1 MFPFR
6 SRVSPWWPSWR
17 CILDLET
24 ATTLG
29 ATRAPRRSQ
38 SMQHLFELPL
48 EQLELG
54 ALMLNGGELPADQ
67 ST

>member
-1 MFPFR
+1 
-6 SRVSPWWPSWR
+6 
-17 CILDLET
+17 
-24 ATTLG
+24 
-29 ATRAPRRSQ
+29 
-38 SMQHLFELPL
+38 MQHLFELPL